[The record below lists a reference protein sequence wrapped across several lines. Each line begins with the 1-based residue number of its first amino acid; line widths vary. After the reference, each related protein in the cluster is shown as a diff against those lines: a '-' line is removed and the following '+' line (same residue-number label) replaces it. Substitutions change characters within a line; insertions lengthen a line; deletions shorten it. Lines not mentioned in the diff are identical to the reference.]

1 MGDSPKNSSIKDKE
15 KNKFHLYLS
24 IGIISVLLGG
34 VGAYFYSVNNLVKS
48 WENKIYPSI
57 NVNGTDIGGKT
68 KEEAITLLSEK
79 IPEKVKEKKLILKAN
94 DKEITIN
101 YNKINPKLDLQ
112 DTVNKAF
119 SYGKDESLLSKN
131 KLIKKG
137 VNNSMELK
145 LTYDE
150 KAMRQYKEEFNH
162 KVNKEYKNATISVSN
177 GNVSVVPEEKGIKV
191 SEKSLDKVIEENI
204 NSNLNEMVVYKDV
217 ETEVAEPTITG
228 KMLSKINGRIGTST
242 TNFNAGDW
250 QRTTNLR
257 IATKHINGIIL
268 MPGETFSYNDV
279 VGERLASR
287 GFMNGAGFMGNKVIP
302 TIGGGVCQ
310 ISTTLYQAV
319 SSSGILPVERHPH
332 SMLTTY
338 SRPSEDAAVAWEVLD
353 YKFKNTYD
361 FPIYIEG
368 YLSGSSVTFNIYGNK
383 EALGGKTYRLV
394 GVTKEAGGSVAARS
408 SGYLVTYENGVE
420 TGRKLIA
427 NDVYR
432 NKG

>member
-1 MGDSPKNSSIKDKE
+1 MGDSPKHGSTKSKE
-15 KNKFHLYLS
+15 KNKIHLYLS
-24 IGIISVLLGG
+24 IGIIGVVLGG
-34 VGAYFYSVNNLVKS
+34 VGAYFYSANNLVKK
-48 WENKIYPSI
+48 WENKIYPNI
-57 NVNGTDIGGKT
+57 NVNGVDIGGKT
-68 KEEAITLLSEK
+68 KDEATKLLNES
-79 IPEKVKEKKLILKAN
+79 IPGKVKEKKLILKAN
-94 DKEITIN
+94 GEEVTIS
-101 YNKINPKLDLQ
+101 YDKINPKLDVEN
-112 DTVNKAF
+112 TVNKAF
-119 SYGKDESLLSKN
+119 SYGKDENLLSKN

-145 LTYDE
+145 LTYDDKVME
-150 KAMRQYKEEFNH
+150 QYKKEFND
-162 KVNKEYKNATISVSN
+162 KVNKEYKNATISVNN
-177 GNVSVVPEEKGIKV
+177 GSVSVIPEEKGTKV
-191 SEKSLDKVIEENI
+191 SKKSLDKIIGENI
-204 NSNLNEMVVYKDV
+204 NSNLNEMIVSKDV
-217 ETEVAEPTITG
+217 DVEVAEPTITG

-257 IATKHINGIIL
+257 IATKHINGTIL

-319 SSSGILPVERHPH
+319 SNAGILPVERHPH

-338 SRPSEDAAVAWEVLD
+338 TRPSEDAAVAWEVLD

-383 EALGGKTYRLV
+383 EGLGGKTYKLV
-394 GVTKEAGGSVAARS
+394 GVTTGSGGSVAARS

-420 TGRKLIA
+420 VDRKLIA

>member
-1 MGDSPKNSSIKDKE
+1 M
-15 KNKFHLYLS
+15 
-24 IGIISVLLGG
+24 
-34 VGAYFYSVNNLVKS
+34 
-48 WENKIYPSI
+48 EN
-57 NVNGTDIGGKT
+57 
-68 KEEAITLLSEK
+68 A
-79 IPEKVKEKKLILKAN
+79 
-94 DKEITIN
+94 
-101 YNKINPKLDLQ
+101 
-112 DTVNKAF
+112 VNKAF
-119 SYGKDESLLSKN
+119 SYGKDENLLSKN

-137 VNNSMELK
+137 VNNSMDLK
-145 LTYDE
+145 LTYDDKVME
-150 KAMRQYKEEFNH
+150 QYKKEFND
-162 KVNKEYKNATISVSN
+162 KVNKEYKNATISVNN
-177 GNVSVVPEEKGIKV
+177 GSVSVIPEEKGTKV
-191 SEKSLDKVIEENI
+191 SKKSLDKIIGENI
-204 NSNLNEMVVYKDV
+204 NSNLNEMIVSKDV
-217 ETEVAEPTITG
+217 DVEVAEPTITS

-242 TNFNAGDW
+242 TNFNASDW

-257 IATKHINGIIL
+257 IATKHINGTIL

-319 SSSGILPVERHPH
+319 SNAGILPVERHPH

-338 SRPSEDAAVAWEVLD
+338 TRPSEDAAVAWEVLD

-383 EALGGKTYRLV
+383 EGLGGKTYKLV
-394 GVTKEAGGSVAARS
+394 GVTTGSGGSVAARS

-420 TGRKLIA
+420 VDRKLIA